1 MLAEQAKIRFLAMVK
16 ANLVPFF
23 RIVAAFAL
31 FAVTAL
37 VYVLDFVAADAGFCR
52 VLEFLVDV
60 AGRAERVLVHA
71 F

>member
-1 MLAEQAKIRFLAMVK
+1 MLAEQAKIGFLAMVK

-23 RIVAAFAL
+23 RIVAAVAL
-31 FAVTAL
+31 LAVASL
-37 VYVLDFVAADAGFCR
+37 VYVLDFVAADAGFRR

-60 AGRAERVLVHA
+60 AGGAERVLVCT